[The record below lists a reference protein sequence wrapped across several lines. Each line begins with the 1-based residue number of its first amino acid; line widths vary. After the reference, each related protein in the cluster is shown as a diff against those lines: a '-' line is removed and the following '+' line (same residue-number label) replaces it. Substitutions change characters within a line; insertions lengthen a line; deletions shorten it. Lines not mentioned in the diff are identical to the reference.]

1 LINQL
6 ESFDLNSQ
14 YLRLNYVHEL
24 FEDIH
29 FGVSEVY
36 FAGQYDE
43 RLSGENYQLK
53 FDQLITSLKLKQVFE
68 DYVSLKYNLNYF
80 IRNYHSQAANDN
92 NESSNKK
99 ASFAVAIEFFL

>member
-1 LINQL
+1 
-6 ESFDLNSQ
+6 
-14 YLRLNYVHEL
+14 HEL